1 MNRSAQVEINQD
13 LRRLRLM
20 IDSLPTPTLIEDE
33 NRALVCVN
41 QAFCDM
47 FQIVASP
54 DDLIGADCAQA
65 AEYAKP
71 LFSEPETF
79 IDGINW
85 ALASRQPIKGE
96 VIPLKDGRV
105 LERRYMPLYL
115 DGTYQGH
122 FWQYEDITERHVM
135 ARELEASRDR
145 AWESSRLKSEFL
157 AMMSHEIRTPM
168 NGVIGMAELLLST
181 NLDETQRDYA
191 TMIYEESN
199 ALLRILNDILDFS
212 RIEAG
217 KVVLDPVPYSVYE
230 LCAHIAEIARRQAE
244 RKGLAFHVVLP
255 PGIPVLFGDG
265 GRLRQIVI
273 NLITNAIKFTKKG
286 SVSLIVEAETAA
298 DQQILLRIHV
308 RDTGV
313 GIEPEKIPALFEPF
327 IQGDSST
334 TRQHGGTGLG
344 LAIVKRLVTLLN
356 GEIDVTSEPGHGST
370 FTVSVTMDRSSDS
383 SSAFAT
389 SSKAVQWSAPLPKAT
404 DSSKRILVVEDNAAN
419 RQLTM
424 DYLHMLGYHNLQ
436 FAEDGEEAVELVQ
449 AANEHPFA
457 LILMDIQLLRV
468 DGLTATRMIRTSEA
482 EINRHT
488 PIVALTAHAMAEDR
502 RACLAAGMDDVL
514 VKPVQRASLLKVLT
528 TYVSLH
534 NGG

>member
-1 MNRSAQVEINQD
+1 MNRSAHTEIHQD
-13 LRRLRLM
+13 LRRLRMM
-20 IDSLPTPTLIEDE
+20 IDALPTPTLIEDE
-33 NRALVCVN
+33 QRALVCVN
-41 QAFCDM
+41 QAFCNM
-47 FQIVASP
+47 FRITASP
-54 DDLIGADCAQA
+54 DDLIGANCAQA
-65 AEYAKP
+65 AEHAKT
-71 LFSEPETF
+71 LFLEPEAF
-79 IDGINW
+79 IDGIQRT
-85 ALASRQPIKGE
+85 LAARQPVQGE
-96 VIPLKDGRV
+96 VIALKDGHV
-105 LERRYMPLYL
+105 LERRYTPLII
-115 DGTYQGH
+115 DGVYQGH
-122 FWQYEDITERHVM
+122 FWQYEDITERHVI

-145 AWESSRLKSEFL
+145 AWEASRLKSEFL

-217 KVVLDPVPYSVYE
+217 KVVLDPVPYSAYE
-230 LCAHIAEIARRQAE
+230 LCAHIAEVARRQAE

-255 PGIPVLFGDG
+255 PGIPVLYGDG

-286 SVSLIVEAETAA
+286 SVSLIVEAEPAG
-298 DQQILLRIHV
+298 DQQVMLRIHV

-313 GIEPEKIPALFEPF
+313 GIAAEKIPSLFEPF
-327 IQGDSST
+327 VQADSST

-356 GEIDVTSEPGHGST
+356 GTIDVVSEPGQGST
-370 FTVSVTMDRSSDS
+370 FTVTAMMDRASDS
-383 SSAFAT
+383 SAAFAT
-389 SSKAVQWSAPLPKAT
+389 SSKEVQQSAPPPKPA
-404 DSSKRILVVEDNAAN
+404 DSSKRILIVEDNAAN
-419 RQLTM
+419 RQLTL

-436 FAEDGEEAVELVQ
+436 FAEDGEEAVEMVQ
-449 AANEHPFA
+449 AAEEYPFA
-457 LILMDIQLLRV
+457 LVLMDIQLVRM
-468 DGLTATRMIRTSEA
+468 DGLTATRIIRASEA
-482 EINRHT
+482 ESSRHT

-528 TYVSLH
+528 TYVS
-534 NGG
+534 GA